1 MNAARYLNIHD
12 PELILSWTPHEY
24 KLFLKGA
31 QYRQIDEMELLTKNA
46 LFHRYALNKKGRVT
60 PKKMFD
66 ADKARK
72 MVDNEEDGWR
82 NARSLGVNPNALK
95 RATDALKNITLPD
108 FNKKGG

>member
-66 ADKARK
+66 ADKARR
-72 MVDNEEDGWR
+72 MVDNGETGWR
-82 NARSLGVNPNALK
+82 NARSGVNGSALRRANKALK
-95 RATDALKNITLPD
+95 GINLPD
-108 FNKKGG
+108 FIKKGG